1 MDLEQYNKDSSVQGI
16 IDYVVSYPRFVHEY
30 RKLTYNM
37 PSDKILQRVAGEEL
51 PANLQGKSI
60 RELAQRLRDR
70 LQDESKK
77 WCKSYRCINKFLTTG
92 VQRANDL
99 VVMQQITQGWS
110 GRSAVDES
118 KMKKALKLDDLE
130 EAVKV
135 LAEPRQDLIKEA
147 RTLLHNIHLSNPRLP
162 HRLLGDGEPCDT
174 DRQLAEPQKK
184 EDERAGKKAEASRHR
199 AQNALRL
206 QQLQKAKGGVQEH
219 LEYCQCQLNR
229 VEQQL
234 GAARD
239 DEKNY
244 TWWMFGARSYMWA
257 NDVKLAKDKVET
269 FNKQKAELERR
280 IEAIQNGT
288 ADASASL
295 LKEEVSVQ
303 GHCCVKYWSGEKGF
317 LRFRTLGLQ
326 V

>member
-16 IDYVVSYPRFVHEY
+16 IDYVVSYARFVHEY
-30 RKLTYNM
+30 RKLTCNM

-147 RTLLHNIHLSNPRLP
+147 RTLLHNIHLSNPDFHTIYSEMESLV
-162 HRLLGDGEPCDT
+162 DT
-174 DRQLAEPQKK
+174 NRQLAEPQKK
-184 EDERAGKKAEASRHR
+184 EDERAR
-199 AQNALRL
+199 
-206 QQLQKAKGGVQEH
+206 
-219 LEYCQCQLNR
+219 
-229 VEQQL
+229 
-234 GAARD
+234 
-239 DEKNY
+239 
-244 TWWMFGARSYMWA
+244 
-257 NDVKLAKDKVET
+257 
-269 FNKQKAELERR
+269 
-280 IEAIQNGT
+280 
-288 ADASASL
+288 
-295 LKEEVSVQ
+295 
-303 GHCCVKYWSGEKGF
+303 EKGRGIKASCAE
-317 LRFRTLGLQ
+317 RFATAAIAESKGRRARALGVLSMPAESHGATTGSGSGRRKKLHMVDVWCPQ
-326 V
+326 LHVG

>member
-147 RTLLHNIHLSNPRLP
+147 RTLLHNIHLSNPDFHTVYSEMESLVTLIDSWQNRRRRKMSGP
-162 HRLLGDGEPCDT
+162 
-174 DRQLAEPQKK
+174 
-184 EDERAGKKAEASRHR
+184 GKRPRH
-199 AQNALRL
+199 
-206 QQLQKAKGGVQEH
+206 
-219 LEYCQCQLNR
+219 
-229 VEQQL
+229 
-234 GAARD
+234 
-239 DEKNY
+239 
-244 TWWMFGARSYMWA
+244 
-257 NDVKLAKDKVET
+257 
-269 FNKQKAELERR
+269 
-280 IEAIQNGT
+280 
-288 ADASASL
+288 
-295 LKEEVSVQ
+295 Q
-303 GHCCVKYWSGEKGF
+303 GIV
-317 LRFRTLGLQ
+317 RRTLCDCSNCRKQ
-326 V
+326 RAACKSTWSIVNAS